1 MNARSPICR
10 ICLSKDDPKSLIAP
24 CKCKGSVKYVHSS
37 CLTQWRNRLLKIRT
51 SKNTDR
57 CTSCKFEYKVRKK
70 KTVRNI
76 LNRGALINFKLF
88 IDDNCID
95 VRVTITCGIVIAL
108 LIPSGYMMKF
118 IIMLTSAMYSNDETV
133 TSEIFSD
140 TITNTSSS
148 IWTLSSF
155 NLPFCA
161 TLTPSDI
168 NLHNEIVLS
177 SFPLLL
183 IKLFPKILDAEFW
196 FGILCQP
203 EIQHLHLGVFFL
215 GSVSNIYTAY
225 TLINELFDMF
235 TEDRREFRHA
245 VLLGVCFMVITF
257 WFHYTVTAFR
267 VSTTQEFLQE
277 LPVWVLRWITISLA
291 LFDFGFRRIFFHL
304 NKSNFDDVEI
314 MSVQSMDFNLD

>member
-1 MNARSPICR
+1 MSARSPICR

-51 SKNTDR
+51 TKNSDR
-57 CTSCKFEYKVRKK
+57 CTSCKFEYIVRKK

-76 LNRGALINFKLF
+76 LNRG
-88 IDDNCID
+88 D

-133 TSEIFSD
+133 TKEIFSD
-140 TITNTSSS
+140 TITNASSS

-168 NLHNEIVLS
+168 NLHNELVLS

-183 IKLFPKILDAEFW
+183 IKLFPTILDAEFW
-196 FGILCQP
+196 FGILCRP

-277 LPVWVLRWITISLA
+277 LPVWILRWITISLA

-304 NKSNFDDVEI
+304 SKTNFDDVEI

>member
-76 LNRGALINFKLF
+76 LNRG
-88 IDDNCID
+88 D

-155 NLPFCA
+155 NLPF
-161 TLTPSDI
+161 
-168 NLHNEIVLS
+168 
-177 SFPLLL
+177 
-183 IKLFPKILDAEFW
+183 
-196 FGILCQP
+196 
-203 EIQHLHLGVFFL
+203 
-215 GSVSNIYTAY
+215 
-225 TLINELFDMF
+225 
-235 TEDRREFRHA
+235 
-245 VLLGVCFMVITF
+245 
-257 WFHYTVTAFR
+257 
-267 VSTTQEFLQE
+267 
-277 LPVWVLRWITISLA
+277 
-291 LFDFGFRRIFFHL
+291 
-304 NKSNFDDVEI
+304 
-314 MSVQSMDFNLD
+314 